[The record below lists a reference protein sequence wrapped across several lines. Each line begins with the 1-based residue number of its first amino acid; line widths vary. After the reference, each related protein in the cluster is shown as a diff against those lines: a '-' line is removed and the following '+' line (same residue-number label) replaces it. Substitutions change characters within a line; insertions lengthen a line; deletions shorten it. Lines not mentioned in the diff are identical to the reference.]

1 MVRVTNLET
10 NQSVEVKINDRG
22 PNTKQ
27 HLIDLTP
34 AAAEQIGWR
43 PRRGESRVRAEVL
56 DPKACEAE
64 GQRQR
69 G

>member
-1 MVRVTNLET
+1 MV
-10 NQSVEVKINDRG
+10 NDRG
-22 PNTKQ
+22 PKTKQ

-43 PRRGESRVRAEVL
+43 EKRGESPVRLEVL
-56 DPKACEAE
+56 DPQACVGG
-64 GQRQR
+64 GQRER